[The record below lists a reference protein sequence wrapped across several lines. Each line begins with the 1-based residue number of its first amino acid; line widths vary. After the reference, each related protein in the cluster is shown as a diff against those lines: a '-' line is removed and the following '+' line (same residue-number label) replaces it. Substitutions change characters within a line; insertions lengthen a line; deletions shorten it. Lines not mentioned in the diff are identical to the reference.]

1 MNLYFYKSRAI
12 VYYTPNLYSTAISN
26 AIYRNKKKYRRH
38 LWNNMTAE
46 HLSQY
51 VHFSTILWTID
62 LILQLRVAYV
72 WFVSAVLSSL
82 KKENREIIVVINETA
97 QYFLSGK
104 FYLMEKIIWR

>member
-12 VYYTPNLYSTAISN
+12 VYYTPHIYSTAISN

-62 LILQLRVAYV
+62 LILQLRVA
-72 WFVSAVLSSL
+72 
-82 KKENREIIVVINETA
+82 
-97 QYFLSGK
+97 
-104 FYLMEKIIWR
+104 